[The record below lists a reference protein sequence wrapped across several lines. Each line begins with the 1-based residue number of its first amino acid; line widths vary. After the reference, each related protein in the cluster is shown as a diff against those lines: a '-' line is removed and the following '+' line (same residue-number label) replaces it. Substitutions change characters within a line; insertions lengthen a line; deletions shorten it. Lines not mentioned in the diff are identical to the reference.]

1 MEGAAGAFG
10 KNIFALIPDGD
21 YGEHSRGIFS
31 EKCRCALDEGD
42 FWICGGRDWDRNA
55 AAGETAGEEKAGI
68 QIEAGEYLSG
78 FHKGDRLLPVITLVI
93 LFNPEPWDAPVS
105 IHEMLSVKNP
115 KILSFVPD
123 YRINLIA
130 PAQIEAEDMNKFRSS
145 LREVLLYIKYS
156 KDREELSKLLEDDPR
171 FRKLDVEAAVV
182 IDTVTNSG
190 S

>member
-1 MEGAAGAFG
+1 MM
-10 KNIFALIPDGD
+10 ISSD
-21 YGEHSRGIFS
+21 
-31 EKCRCALDEGD
+31 
-42 FWICGGRDWDRNA
+42 
-55 AAGETAGEEKAGI
+55 
-68 QIEAGEYLSG
+68 
-78 FHKGDRLLPVITLVI
+78 
-93 LFNPEPWDAPVS
+93 PWDGPMS
-105 IHEMLSVKNP
+105 IHEMLSVGDEE
-115 KILSFVPD
+115 ILSFVPD

-130 PAQIEAEDMNKFRSS
+130 PAQIEAEDMDRFKSS